1 MTISQPFPPA
11 HGSPHGAPAAQ
22 AAAPAPSAPLRVVV
36 GTNGLATT
44 SLVTA
49 LLGLSL
55 VAVICGHIAR
65 RQIRR
70 TGEAG
75 DAQAVV
81 GLVVGYLGL
90 AATVAAVVLVVAAAT
105 LPFVTR

>member
-1 MTISQPFPPA
+1 MTLQPPFAPPPVA
-11 HGSPHGAPAAQ
+11 PHPGVVV
-22 AAAPAPSAPLRVVV
+22 RVV
-36 GTNGLATT
+36 GTNALATT

-55 VAVICGHIAR
+55 VAVVCGHVAR

-70 TGEAG
+70 TGEGG

-90 AATVAAVVLVVAAAT
+90 AATALGVTLVVGAVT
-105 LPFVTR
+105 LPFVAG

>member
-1 MTISQPFPPA
+1 MTTPHPLPPSYHA
-11 HGSPHGAPAAQ
+11 LPPTYAGAPV
-22 AAAPAPSAPLRVVV
+22 RVVV

-49 LLGLSL
+49 LLGLSV
-55 VAVICGHIAR
+55 VAIVCGHVAR

-75 DAQAVV
+75 DSQAVV

-90 AATVAAVVLVVAAAT
+90 AATVGAVLLVVGAVS
-105 LPFVTR
+105 LPFIWR